1 MLRQDNA
8 PTTPMAIIL
17 SCYGRLSLSFTTLIF
32 TPNTPCGKVFAMSDA
47 IERLNILSGSPLEPL
62 RGYARAVRIGDG
74 LWISGTTSMTAK
86 GEVIASGDPYEQ
98 TRYILSRI
106 KALVVAAGFRMED
119 IVRTRLYVTNIARW
133 DDYARAHREAF
144 ENIRPTSSMVQV
156 VKLVDPR
163 LMIEMEVDAV
173 KGASSIE
180 VLQLASD

>member
-1 MLRQDNA
+1 
-8 PTTPMAIIL
+8 
-17 SCYGRLSLSFTTLIF
+17 
-32 TPNTPCGKVFAMSDA
+32 
-47 IERLNILSGSPLEPL
+47 
-62 RGYARAVRIGDG
+62 
-74 LWISGTTSMTAK
+74 MTAK